1 MTVDEL
7 ENEALKL
14 ESRER
19 ARLAEKLLSSLET
32 LSPAEAERLWA
43 EKALRRSEELE
54 QVRPRRGPPVRCYAT
69 PVSGLERQQSAM
81 SYGCGEDR
89 TARQTTR
96 HSPTSRINTSRSRPD
111 SW

>member
-1 MTVDEL
+1 MSVEEL

-43 EKALRRSEELE
+43 EEALRRLEELE
-54 QVRPRRGPPVRCYAT
+54 QGKAASRPASEVLRDT
-69 PVSGLERQQSAM
+69 
-81 SYGCGEDR
+81 
-89 TARQTTR
+89 
-96 HSPTSRINTSRSRPD
+96 RSRLA
-111 SW
+111 

>member
-1 MTVDEL
+1 MSVEEL

-43 EKALRRSEELE
+43 EEALRRLEELE
-54 QVRPRRGPPVRCYAT
+54 QGKAPSRPASEVLRDA
-69 PVSGLERQQSAM
+69 
-81 SYGCGEDR
+81 
-89 TARQTTR
+89 
-96 HSPTSRINTSRSRPD
+96 RSRLA
-111 SW
+111 

>member
-1 MTVDEL
+1 MSVEEL

-43 EKALRRSEELE
+43 EEALRRLEELE
-54 QVRPRRGPPVRCYAT
+54 QGKA
-69 PVSGLERQQSAM
+69 
-81 SYGCGEDR
+81 
-89 TARQTTR
+89 
-96 HSPTSRINTSRSRPD
+96 TSRPASAVLGDARSRLA
-111 SW
+111 

>member
-43 EKALRRSEELE
+43 EEALRRIEELE
-54 QVRPRRGPPVRCYAT
+54 QGKAALRPASEVLRDA
-69 PVSGLERQQSAM
+69 
-81 SYGCGEDR
+81 
-89 TARQTTR
+89 
-96 HSPTSRINTSRSRPD
+96 RSRLA
-111 SW
+111 